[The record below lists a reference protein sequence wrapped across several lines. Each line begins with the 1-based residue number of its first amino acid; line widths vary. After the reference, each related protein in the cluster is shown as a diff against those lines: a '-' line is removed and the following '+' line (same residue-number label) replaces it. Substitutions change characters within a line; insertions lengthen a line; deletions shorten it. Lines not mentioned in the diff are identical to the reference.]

1 MCSNMAANDVTVRY
15 RPKFRGNPGRRRVT
29 EPGREHMLLCCSDL
43 SDPPLSLQAGVTVLC
58 RLADV

>member
-1 MCSNMAANDVTVRY
+1 MRSMAANDATVRY
-15 RPKFRGNPGRRRVT
+15 WLKFHGSLGRRRVT

-43 SDPPLSLQAGVTVLC
+43 SDPPLSFQTGVILLC